1 MYIDGQWRAGANERD
16 VCDPYRGAR
25 VACAPESSVQDLD
38 DGGIRSSGIGREG
51 PRYAMRDMMEERLVL
66 FNL

>member
-1 MYIDGQWRAGANERD
+1 
-16 VCDPYRGAR
+16 
-25 VACAPESSVQDLD
+25 VQDLD